1 MKKLTVI
8 FFLLSAFWGYG
19 QKQWSLE
26 ECIVYARENNLTLKL
41 QQLNVQLAELS
52 VIRNKAALLP
62 GVSAGATHNY
72 NYGRTVDMYTNQFAT
87 DRVQSNNFYLSG
99 NVTVFNGFRL
109 INSCKQSELD
119 AEAAR
124 LDAVQTTQDISLSIA
139 TAYLQVLYSLELVNN
154 AHNQLNI
161 TKLQLDRTRKLFEAG
176 AVSRGNYLSLE
187 AQAAS
192 EESQLVNAENQ
203 LSIAYLTLA
212 QMLDLE
218 DISSFRIV
226 VPEISL
232 PDTAGFLLQNPD
244 DIYRFALTSQP
255 GVQSSEIRIESAEK
269 SLDIARAGRY
279 PMLSLS
285 GSWGSGYSGASKR
298 ITDISMNGYDTT
310 GITSESNTEFVL
322 SPSFSYSYETTPF
335 ADQIKDNVN
344 KSIGLT
350 LSVPIFNRFNTST
363 AIKQAKINVD
373 MARIGFE
380 QEKRNLQK
388 TIQQAYNDAAG
399 ALKRYQAAK
408 KQVAALQESF
418 KYMEVR
424 FEEGAANPVE
434 YSDSKNKLIT
444 AESDML
450 QARYEF
456 IFRSKILD
464 FYLGKE
470 IKF

>member
-1 MKKLTVI
+1 MKKLI
-8 FFLLSAFWGYG
+8 IAIFLLSAFWGYG

-26 ECIVYARENNLTLKL
+26 ECIVYARENNLSLKL

-52 VIRNKAALLP
+52 VFRSKAALLP
-62 GVSAGATHNY
+62 GISAGATHNY

-109 INSCKQSELD
+109 INSWKQSELE

-124 LDAVQTTQDISLSIA
+124 LDAVQATQDISLSIA

-154 AHNQLNI
+154 AQNQLNV
-161 TKLQLDRTRKLFEAG
+161 TQLQLERTRKLQVAG
-176 AVSRGNYLSLE
+176 AVSRGNLLSIE

-212 QMLDLE
+212 QMLDL
-218 DISSFRIV
+218 DDVASFQIV
-226 VPEISL
+226 VPEIMM
-232 PDTAGFLLQNPD
+232 PDTAAFLLQNPN
-244 DIYRFALTSQP
+244 DIYRFAESNQP
-255 GVQSSEIRIESAEK
+255 GVQSAEIKIESAEK

-279 PMLSLS
+279 PSLSLS
-285 GSWGSGYSGASKR
+285 GSWGSGYSGASR
-298 ITDISMNGYDTT
+298 RVTGINMDGYDTT
-310 GITSESNTEFVL
+310 GFTSESINEYVL
-322 SPSFSYSYETTPF
+322 SPSWSYSYETIPF

-350 LSVPIFNRFNTST
+350 LSVPLFNRFNTST
-363 AIKQAKINVD
+363 AIKQAKINVE
-373 MARIGFE
+373 MAKIGFE

-408 KQVAALQESF
+408 KQADALREAF
-418 KYMEVR
+418 KYMDER
-424 FEEGAANPVE
+424 FNVGAANPVE

-464 FYLGKE
+464 YYLGKE
-470 IKF
+470 ITF

>member
-1 MKKLTVI
+1 MKKLIVI
-8 FFLLSAFWGYG
+8 IFLLGAFWGYG
-19 QKQWSLE
+19 QKQWSLQ

-52 VIRNKAALLP
+52 VNRNKAALLP

-72 NYGRTVDMYTNQFAT
+72 NYGRTVDMFTNQFAA

-109 INSCKQSELD
+109 INSWKQSELE

-124 LDAVQTTQDISLSIA
+124 LDAEQVTQDISLSIA

-154 AHNQLNI
+154 AKNQLEI
-161 TKLQLDRTRKLFEAG
+161 TQLQLDRTRKLYEAG
-176 AVSRGNYLSLE
+176 ATSRGNFLTLE
-187 AQAAS
+187 AQMAS
-192 EESQLVNAENQ
+192 EESQLVSAENQ

-212 QMLDLE
+212 QMLDL
-218 DISSFRIV
+218 DDVSSFRIV
-226 VPEISL
+226 VPEIDL
-232 PDTAGFLLQNPD
+232 PDTAGFLLQNPE
-244 DIYRFALTSQP
+244 DIYRFAVNSQP
-255 GVQSSEIRIESAEK
+255 GVQSSEIKIESAEK

-279 PMLSLS
+279 PNLTLN

-298 ITDISMNGYDTT
+298 ITGISMNGSDTI
-310 GITSESNTEFVL
+310 GITSVSSEYVL
-322 SPSFSYSYETTPF
+322 SPAFSYSYETTPF

-350 LSVPIFNRFNTST
+350 LSIPIFNRFNTST
-363 AIKQAKINVD
+363 AINQAKINVD
-373 MARIGFE
+373 MARIGLE

-388 TIQQAYNDAAG
+388 TIQQAYNDASG

-418 KYMEVR
+418 KYMEVK
-424 FEEGAANPVE
+424 FNEGAANPVE